1 MEGVDIFII
10 EDSAV
15 FAEYLSE
22 IIKKEGYRTTIA
34 ETGKLSFSFLNKHQ
48 YNLVL
53 LDMELPD
60 CSGTEILKHIRRKY
74 NQTELPVIFIS
85 ATTDEQKII
94 EALESGANDFISKPF
109 SEITLKIKIKN
120 LLQLHFSGLQIVENL
135 KIREEQNSRL
145 QKLTNELSQAIKD
158 KDLFI
163 SILAHDLKNP
173 FNALLGFSDLLIAN
187 LHSYGMVEIEKQL
200 KIIQKTSHQTYSL
213 LEDLLLWSKAQAGI
227 LPFQPEEIIF
237 EKICLELINDIKY
250 QADSKQIEI
259 KVNQKTNNSLFVDL
273 QMFKTI
279 LRNLVSN
286 AIKFTSPHGKISIVA
301 YNQNGTIRVSVAD
314 TGTGMDEE
322 TKSRLF
328 IPSQP
333 YSTKG
338 TGGEKGTGLGLLL
351 CKNFVEKHGGE
362 IWVESEAG
370 KGSNFQFTIPDKN
383 Y

>member
-1 MEGVDIFII
+1 MEGVDILII

-120 LLQLHFSGLQIVENL
+120 LLQLHFSGIQIVENL

-145 QKLTNELSQAIKD
+145 QKLTDELSQAIKD

-163 SILAHDLKNP
+163 SILAHDLKSP

-187 LHSYGMVEIEKQL
+187 LRSYGMDEIEKQL
-200 KIIQKTSHQTYSL
+200 KVIHKTSHQTYAL

-237 EKICLELINDIKY
+237 EKVSLELINDLKY
-250 QADSKQIEI
+250 QADIKQIEI
-259 KVNQKTNNSLFVDL
+259 KVIQQVNNSLFVDL

-286 AIKFTSPHGKISIVA
+286 AMKFTHPHGKISILA
-301 YNQNGTIRVSVAD
+301 TNQNGKMIVSVAD
-314 TGTGMDEE
+314 NGTGMDEE
-322 TKSRLF
+322 TKSKLF
-328 IPSQP
+328 IASQP
-333 YSTKG
+333 YSTRG
-338 TGGEKGTGLGLLL
+338 TTGEKGTGLGLLL

-383 Y
+383 S

>member
-1 MEGVDIFII
+1 MEGVDILII

-120 LLQLHFSGLQIVENL
+120 LLQLHFSGIQIVENL

-279 LRNLVSN
+279 LRNLISN
-286 AIKFTSPHGKISIVA
+286 AIKFSPPHGKISIVA
-301 YNQNGTIRVSVAD
+301 YIQNGTIRVSVAD